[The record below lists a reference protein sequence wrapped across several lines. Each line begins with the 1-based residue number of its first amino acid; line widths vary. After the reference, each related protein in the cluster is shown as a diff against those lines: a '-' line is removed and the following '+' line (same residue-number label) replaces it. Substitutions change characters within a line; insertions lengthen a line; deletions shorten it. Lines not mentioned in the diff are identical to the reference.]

1 MINASNVV
9 CLKFYRNQFMFINLV
24 SYLGIFNNLFK
35 TANIPFL
42 SYILFELLDVEHGT
56 PISHKM

>member
-9 CLKFYRNQFMFINLV
+9 CLKFYRNQFMLINLV
-24 SYLGIFNNLFK
+24 LYYRTFNNLFK
-35 TANIPFL
+35 TANITFL

-56 PISHKM
+56 PI